1 MSNHKTVSIPEIKG
15 YDYSM
20 NLSNDKNI
28 KRGIKEIE
36 KIIRSSQEYKDYI
49 KYLKENVDMTRCAF
63 FKNVNSNVSKV
74 KIEIHHEPLTLYD
87 IVETVLNKHIDED
100 NGCVNAYDVAEE
112 VMRLH
117 YQDEVGL
124 IPLSITLHKM
134 VHNSDKIKIPLHLIY
149 GNYIKFI
156 SDYEDY
162 VDEKVVKKLEDK
174 IKETKL
180 LTEDSFDAIKV
191 NFSYLDVD
199 GFKLPEYISDDIS
212 DSKDESKVLV
222 A

>member
-1 MSNHKTVSIPEIKG
+1 MSKHKTIIISEVGG

-36 KIIRSSQEYKDYI
+36 KIVRSSQEYKDYI
-49 KYLKENVDMTRCAF
+49 KYLKENVEMTKCAF
-63 FKNVNSNVSKV
+63 FNNVNSNVSKV

-100 NGCVNAYDVAEE
+100 NGCVNAYEVAEE
-112 VMRLH
+112 VMKLH

-124 IPLSITLHKM
+124 IPLSITLHKL

-174 IKETKL
+174 IKDTKL
-180 LTEDSFDAIKV
+180 LTMESFDAIKV

-199 GFKLPEYISDDIS
+199 GFKLPEYISDEVPNEHEKTDTS
-212 DSKDESKVLV
+212 
-222 A
+222 AA